1 MGIVLVLPLSVSRI
15 DDMVPNVRN
24 SGAET
29 HGRERHGTIHT
40 CCGDSWS
47 FSCPSIQARPDS
59 MTKTHAKKSEQKVRG
74 ASPRKYLGTVRRKYW
89 DYVWKC
95 ATFRFPL
102 ISDNKL
108 VGPCPYLYE
117 TDSAPTDP
125 PDSSRLSATA
135 AIFPL
140 RNNKT
145 RPSEQAKCQREIM
158 TNSL

>member
-1 MGIVLVLPLSVSRI
+1 MTTWCQMFEIPVQRLTVGKGTVPYIHVVGIPGAS
-15 DDMVPNVRN
+15 PVRQFKP
-24 SGAET
+24 G
-29 HGRERHGTIHT
+29 
-40 CCGDSWS
+40 
-47 FSCPSIQARPDS
+47 PDS